1 MNSFSAAR
9 YHKKRVKESQ
19 ERARREP
26 LERQD
31 ATPEWRQEPG
41 QPISRSIRSMVTHV
55 RFKFTDDDCQ
65 ELVQRF
71 TAVTPT
77 MQKCRDYLSEK
88 GWGDVTAK
96 KLQDKIRYLLKK
108 ANARAKK

>member
-1 MNSFSAAR
+1 MRAR
-9 YHKKRVKESQ
+9 REPR
-19 ERARREP
+19 RARREP

-41 QPISRSIRSMVTHV
+41 QLETPISRSIRSMVTHV

-108 ANARAKK
+108 AD